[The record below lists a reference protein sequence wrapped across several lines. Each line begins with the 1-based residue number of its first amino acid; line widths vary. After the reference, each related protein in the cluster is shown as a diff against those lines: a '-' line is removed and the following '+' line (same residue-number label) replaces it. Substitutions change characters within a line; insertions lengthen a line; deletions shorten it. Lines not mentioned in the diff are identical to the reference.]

1 MKVFSPVDF
10 FRQHHEAARQA
21 LRELLRRP
29 LTTILTLLAI
39 ALALALPG
47 MLLAILGNVQ
57 QATKPWEDNRQ
68 INVFMKLDATEDNL
82 AELANE
88 WRDDGEIK
96 SVKIITQ
103 KQALEQFKQD
113 SGMADALELLEVNP
127 LPAVLIVTPD
137 DNISDPENVKVLSK
151 RLAANP
157 AVDQVQLDQESLQR
171 LQSFLQ
177 FLNTSTLLLAF
188 LFGLM
193 VTLIIINSLRFE
205 IIRRQNEIKVVKLVG
220 GSNEYIQRPFL
231 YTALFLALVGAALA
245 VLIIHITFLFLA
257 PYLESLLNLYNN
269 ANSPLQL
276 NPETIL
282 TILLAAL
289 FLSLAST
296 WLAVKFN
303 LRQIEPQ

>member
-1 MKVFSPVDF
+1 MSVFSAVDF
-10 FRQHHEAARQA
+10 IRQHREAAQQA
-21 LRELLRRP
+21 FRELLRRP

-57 QATKPWEDNRQ
+57 QTTKPWEDNRQ
-68 INVFMKLDATEDNL
+68 INVFMKLDVTEDNL

-96 SVKIITQ
+96 SVKMISQ
-103 KQALEQFKQD
+103 KQALEQFKQN

-127 LPAVLIVTPD
+127 LPAVLIVTPN
-137 DNISDPENVKVLSK
+137 DNISDPENIKLLGK

-157 AVDQVQLDQESLQR
+157 AVDQIQLDQESLQR
-171 LQSFLQ
+171 LQSFLN
-177 FLNTSTLLLAF
+177 FLNTSILLLAF

-231 YTALFLALVGAALA
+231 YTALLLGLMGAILA
-245 VLIIHITFLFLA
+245 VIIIHFVFLFLA
-257 PYLESLLNLYNN
+257 PYLESLLSLYGNT
-269 ANSPLQL
+269 NSPLHL
-276 NPETIL
+276 NPETTM

-289 FLSLAST
+289 LLSLAST
-296 WLAVKFN
+296 WVAVRFN